1 MSESQR
7 RSIRGAR
14 SVQRILSSAS
24 RIFGRTGYRGASMGD
39 VAKEAGVS
47 KGLLHYHFRS
57 KEHLLIEAQ
66 RATFKQ
72 IHKRFA
78 ERTQRGDRG
87 LAAALDAFDAMWD
100 SVRALRA
107 VAPFIVETLALVS
120 QDGDLGT
127 ELEQFYNDSTGL
139 LEDGIRRVFQE
150 DLGALALPPGRMA
163 VLIRIALGGL
173 VLELSRSR
181 SDQSLKQVDQA
192 YADIRLLFERFALA
206 SAKRSEDTNSN
217 DALPLPW

>member
-1 MSESQR
+1 
-7 RSIRGAR
+7 
-14 SVQRILSSAS
+14 
-24 RIFGRTGYRGASMGD
+24 MGD
-39 VAKEAGVS
+39 VARDAGVS

-87 LAAALDAFDAMWD
+87 LGAALDAFDAMWD
-100 SVRALRA
+100 SVRTLRA
-107 VAPFIVETLALVS
+107 VSPFIVETLALVS

-127 ELEQFYNDSTGL
+127 ELERFFADSTGL

-150 DLGALALPPGRMA
+150 DLSALTLPPDRMA

-173 VLELSRSR
+173 VLELSRTR
-181 SDQSLKQVDQA
+181 SDNSLKQVDQA
-192 YADIRLLFERFALA
+192 YADIRLLFERFVLA
-206 SAKRSEDTNSN
+206 STQKSDAANTS